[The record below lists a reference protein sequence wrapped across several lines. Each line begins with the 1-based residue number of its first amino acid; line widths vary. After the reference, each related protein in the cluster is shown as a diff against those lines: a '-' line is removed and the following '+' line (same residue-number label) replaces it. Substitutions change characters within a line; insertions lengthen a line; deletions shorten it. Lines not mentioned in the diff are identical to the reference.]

1 MKTTTTTP
9 TASRR
14 SHLPF
19 VPSYIGAGLGFL
31 AFLVVGAVP
40 GTLYGGYVGLGMSA
54 MLFGSAADPS
64 WPARII
70 TGGGMILGLLAALFL
85 FLVAGAFL
93 GTLLGLPFA
102 KVLRRAAE
110 REVQVQPADSSVEQ
124 H

>member
-1 MKTTTTTP
+1 MKTTTTTTTTP
-9 TASRR
+9 RR

-19 VPSYIGAGLGFL
+19 VPSYIGTGLGFL
-31 AFLVVGAVP
+31 AFLVLGAVP

-85 FLVAGAFL
+85 FLVAGAVM

>member
-1 MKTTTTTP
+1 MTTTTKTTTITT
-9 TASRR
+9 R

-31 AFLVVGAVP
+31 GFLVLGAVP

-70 TGGGMILGLLAALFL
+70 TGSGMILGLLAALFL
-85 FLVAGAFL
+85 FLIAGAVV

-110 REVQVQPADSSVEQ
+110 REVQVQSSDSSVQQ